1 MMKKLKLISTILDV
15 ISFTV
20 LISIIIFFTGY
31 YQKLPDRVILN
42 LGQVNMI
49 WGSKHYFIALLW
61 MSILSYGMFFILSR
75 FPELTP
81 YPVKITPHNFIQQR
95 WLSKIFASICCCIVM
110 LIYFMI
116 ILLLYFRANHITGD
130 YGIYIYIVFAL
141 FGLLIADIVIYIIV
155 ARRAERR
162 GKH

>member
-1 MMKKLKLISTILDV
+1 MKGMRIVSKILDM
-15 ISFTV
+15 ISFAV
-20 LISIIIFFTGY
+20 LISIIIFFAGY
-31 YQKLPDRVILN
+31 YQKLPDRVVLN
-42 LGQVNMI
+42 LGQVDMI
-49 WGSKHYFIALLW
+49 WGSKHYFVALLW
-61 MSILSYGMFFILSR
+61 MTIISYGLIFVLTR

-81 YPVKITPHNFIQQR
+81 YPVKITPQNFLRQR
-95 WLSKIFASICCCIVM
+95 WLSKFFSSISCCIIM

-141 FGLLIADIVIYIIV
+141 FGLLIADLVIYFIV
-155 ARRAERR
+155 ARRIERR

>member
-1 MMKKLKLISTILDV
+1 MKALKIISNILDV
-15 ISFTV
+15 ISFAV
-20 LISIIIFFTGY
+20 LLSIIIFFTGY

-42 LGQVNMI
+42 LGQVDMI
-49 WGSKHYFIALLW
+49 WGSKHYFVALLW
-61 MSILSYGMFFILSR
+61 MALISYGFFFILTR

-81 YPVKITPHNFIQQR
+81 YPVKITPQNFMRQR
-95 WLSKIFASICCCIVM
+95 WLSKIFGSLCCCLIM
-110 LIYFMI
+110 SIYFMI

-141 FGLLIADIVIYIIV
+141 FVLLIAELVIYIII
-155 ARRAERR
+155 ARRTERR

>member
-1 MMKKLKLISTILDV
+1 MKGLKIVSKILD
-15 ISFTV
+15 IFSFTV
-20 LISIIIFFTGY
+20 LLSIIIFFTGY

-42 LGQVNMI
+42 LGNVNMI
-49 WGSKHYFIALLW
+49 WGSKLYFVALLW
-61 MSILSYGMFFILSR
+61 MAIISYGLLFVLSR

-81 YPVKITPHNFIQQR
+81 YPVKITPQNFLQQR
-95 WLSKIFASICCCIVM
+95 WLSKIFGSISCCTVM

-130 YGIYIYIVFAL
+130 YGIYIFIVFAL
-141 FGLLIADIVIYIIV
+141 FGLLITEIVIYLIV
-155 ARRAERR
+155 ARRMERR